1 MCLGINSLQHLSVT
15 QMIGSWPSPA
25 ALMFDVVAL
34 ERAPAGHTLLRDHLL
49 PVLKDEDITKVTKC
63 SSTPQMIPEGSVAQ
77 VAHGGEITPCL
88 ENRGSEFQSPL
99 VYDLRNKEDE
109 DSTKGICAKSHGSRG
124 SRFGSITYTHRLNNY
139 QIEHVIHLLTYFDV
153 FVLGLAH

>member
-77 VAHGGEITPCL
+77 VAHGG
-88 ENRGSEFQSPL
+88 G
-99 VYDLRNKEDE
+99 
-109 DSTKGICAKSHGSRG
+109 
-124 SRFGSITYTHRLNNY
+124 NNSLPR
-139 QIEHVIHLLTYFDV
+139 ES
-153 FVLGLAH
+153 GL